1 MLLQQCQY
9 EEKGLSLS
17 KQVALILA
25 ELSSILKKNNEEIL
39 NQIEIKVSVGIQILP
54 EIAKLNAL
62 QLLCENLVKCYFPN
76 HHALPSLSGQTTSR
90 YYTSAEPE
98 LNLIRQ
104 SLQCFIFEVAN
115 IKDIE
120 VLSFDNQEKSKR
132 ISQNIIALLEE
143 EAKFKTIK
151 NSFVGAEY
159 IEKMSDEIAQQSWTL
174 FQEIENK
181 GGFEAFVN
189 SGEVELWIADDNAK
203 EIALYKEKKKTLV
216 SANKYITKE
225 NGKQYFIEKEL

>member
-17 KQVALILA
+17 KQVALILS

-76 HHALPSLSGQTTSR
+76 HHPLPSMSGLTTSR

-189 SGEVELWIADDNAK
+189 SGEVELWIAEDNAK

>member
-1 MLLQQCQY
+1 MLIQQCQY
-9 EEKGLSLS
+9 EEKGLSFT

-25 ELSSILKKNNEEIL
+25 ELSSILKKNNEEIIY
-39 NQIEIKVSVGIQILP
+39 NINIKVSVGVQILP

-62 QLLCENLVKCYFPN
+62 QILTENLVKCYFPN
-76 HHALPSLSGQTTSR
+76 HLTLPSFSGLTSTR

-115 IKDIE
+115 IKNIE
-120 VLSFDNQEKSKR
+120 VIAFDGNEKSKR
-132 ISQNIIALLEE
+132 ISQNVVALLEE

-151 NSFVGAEY
+151 NSYVGAEY
-159 IEKMSDEIAQQSWTL
+159 IEKLSDEMAQQSWTL

-181 GGFEAFVN
+181 GGYESIVN
-189 SGEVELWIADDNAK
+189 SGTIELWISEDNAK
-203 EIALYKEKKKTLV
+203 EIALFKEKKKTLV
-216 SANKYITKE
+216 GVNKYSTKE
-225 NGKQYFIEKEL
+225 NGKKYCIEKEL

>member
-17 KQVALILA
+17 KQVALILS

-76 HHALPSLSGQTTSR
+76 HHPLPSMSGLTTSR

-115 IKDIE
+115 IKNIE

-189 SGEVELWIADDNAK
+189 SGEVELWIAEDNAK

>member
-1 MLLQQCQY
+1 MLIQQCQY
-9 EEKGLSLS
+9 EEKGLSLT

-76 HHALPSLSGQTTSR
+76 HHSLPSMSGLTTSR

-151 NSFVGAEY
+151 NSFFGAEF

-189 SGEVELWIADDNAK
+189 SGEVELWIAKDNAK

-216 SANKYITKE
+216 SVNKYITKE

>member
-1 MLLQQCQY
+1 MLIQQCQY
-9 EEKGLSLS
+9 EEKGLSFT

-25 ELSSILKKNNEEIL
+25 ELSSILKKNNEAIIS
-39 NQIEIKVSVGIQILP
+39 NINIKVSVGVQILP

-62 QLLCENLVKCYFPN
+62 QILTENLVKCYFPN
-76 HHALPSLSGQTTSR
+76 HRSLPSLSGLTTTR

-115 IKDIE
+115 IKNME
-120 VLSFDNQEKSKR
+120 VIAFDGNEKSKR

-159 IEKMSDEIAQQSWTL
+159 IEKLSDEMAQQSWTL

-181 GGFEAFVN
+181 GGFESFVN
-189 SGEVELWIADDNAK
+189 SGSVELWISEDNQK
-203 EIALYKEKKKTLV
+203 EIALFKEKKKTLV
-216 SANKYITKE
+216 GVNKYNSKE
-225 NGKQYFIEKEL
+225 NGKKYSIEKEL

>member
-115 IKDIE
+115 IKNIE

-132 ISQNIIALLEE
+132 IFKLKIMKLLQNCIGP
-143 EAKFKTIK
+143 TIRI
-151 NSFVGAEY
+151 GR
-159 IEKMSDEIAQQSWTL
+159 EIRCLPYA
-174 FQEIENK
+174 
-181 GGFEAFVN
+181 GFFIYVVDQHPKR
-189 SGEVELWIADDNAK
+189 SLT
-203 EIALYKEKKKTLV
+203 KK
-216 SANKYITKE
+216 
-225 NGKQYFIEKEL
+225 